1 MVVRSLDIA
10 RRSLLRS
17 AAVASSLT
25 RMRAGWITIG
35 KNDLHVEVISAGD
48 IEKGPASMK
57 GDPISSLSDKSR
69 RTERQARS
77 AHALAEGRTGRDYT
91 YKRKTRRATDLGSKS
106 RIEQYESAKSAAK
119 GSGVKIH
126 EVLARMRDA
135 HQLALEDYERS
146 EGLRREARK
155 LTGLNSSNI
164 ERIEN
169 AYKVFSNRK
178 GFDDAVKT
186 FIAENPHSNIEEDIG
201 ASQKVW
207 DMIKEGKQERPKLH
221 DKAVAQTAVDML
233 RNLAR
238 KDRMSGK
245 TKINLTDED
254 LREGWAPPSQQSKQS
269 REDDYVPFG
278 RSPGRSRLVSALA
291 AGRSVMLPAVK
302 VDPSKM
308 RFMDGMVRLRASA
321 GKGRTFREFSGCA
334 YNGGVMYPSI
344 TAGGVTSTMAI
355 VLDLDS
361 LTIPN
366 ENRPVLDDHDET
378 TDGVIG
384 QTTMLAVRKSDYTLP
399 VAGVLYTRK
408 ARSQKILSASD
419 GGHRWQ
425 LSVGTDNFQIEE
437 IPAGQS
443 VRVNQRTFQG
453 PVCVARNAYLTDLSF
468 VAVGGDDTTFAVI
481 AAGRSTGK
489 SIR

>member
-1 MVVRSLDIA
+1 MVASRSLDIA
-10 RRSLLRS
+10 RRSLLRA

-35 KNDLHVEVISAGD
+35 KNDLHVEVNSSGD
-48 IEKGPASMK
+48 IERGPASLK
-57 GDPISSLSDKSR
+57 GDSINSISDKSR

-106 RIEQYESAKSAAK
+106 RIEQFESAKSAAK
-119 GSGVKIH
+119 GSGVKTH
-126 EVLARMRDA
+126 EVLARMREA
-135 HQLALEDYERS
+135 HQLELEFHEHR
-146 EGLRREARK
+146 EGLKREARK

-164 ERIEN
+164 EKIEN
-169 AYKVFSNRK
+169 SYKDFSTRK
-178 GFDDAVKT
+178 DFDAAART
-186 FIAENPHSNIEEDIG
+186 FVHENPHSGFDPDDIG
-201 ASQKVW
+201 TPQKVW
-207 DMIKEGKQERPKLH
+207 DLIKEGKLDAPKLH
-221 DKAVAQTAVDML
+221 DKRVAESAAAML
-233 RNLAR
+233 RDSAR
-238 KDRMSGK
+238 RERMSP
-245 TKINLTDED
+245 KIKLSTAEED
-254 LREGWAPPSQQSKQS
+254 AAEGWTAKTQKSKKS

-278 RSPGRSRLVSALA
+278 RSPGRFRLVAALA
-291 AGRSVMLPAVK
+291 AGRSVTVPALK
-302 VDPSKM
+302 LDSSKM
-308 RFMDGMVRLRASA
+308 RFLTEMVRLRASA
-321 GKGRTFREFSGCA
+321 GKGRTFREFSGSA

-408 ARSQKILSASD
+408 TRSQKILSASD

-481 AAGRSTGK
+481 AAGRSTG
-489 SIR
+489 

>member
-1 MVVRSLDIA
+1 
-10 RRSLLRS
+10 
-17 AAVASSLT
+17 
-25 RMRAGWITIG
+25 MRAGWITIG
-35 KNDLHVEVISAGD
+35 KNDLHVEVNSSGD
-48 IEKGPASMK
+48 IERGPASLK
-57 GDPISSLSDKSR
+57 GDPINSLNDKSR

-106 RIEQYESAKSAAK
+106 RIEQFQSAKSAAQ
-119 GSGVKIH
+119 GSGVKTH
-126 EVLARMRDA
+126 EVLGRMREA
-135 HQLALEDYERS
+135 HQLELQFHEHR
-146 EGLRREARK
+146 EGLKREARK

-169 AYKVFSNRK
+169 AYKDHSTRK
-178 GFDDAVKT
+178 DFDTAART
-186 FIAENPHSNIEEDIG
+186 FVHENPHSGFDPDDIG
-201 ASQKVW
+201 TPQKVW
-207 DMIKEGKQERPKLH
+207 DLIKEGKQDAPKLH
-221 DKAVAQTAVDML
+221 DRRVAENAVAML
-233 RNLAR
+233 RDSAR
-238 KDRMSGK
+238 RERMSPK
-245 TKINLTDED
+245 LKVSTDEED
-254 LREGWAPPSQQSKQS
+254 ARQGWTPSKAKKS
-269 REDDYVPFG
+269 EDDYVPFG
-278 RSPGRSRLVSALA
+278 RSPGRCRLVSALA

-321 GKGRTFREFSGCA
+321 GKGRTFREFSGSA

-443 VRVNQRTFQG
+443 VRVNQRTFHG

-489 SIR
+489 LIG

>member
-1 MVVRSLDIA
+1 MVASRSLDIA
-10 RRSLLRS
+10 RRSWLRA

-25 RMRAGWITIG
+25 RLRAGWITIG
-35 KNDLHVEVISAGD
+35 KNDLHVEVNSVGD
-48 IEKGPASMK
+48 IEKGPASLK
-57 GDPISSLSDKSR
+57 GDPIASLNDKSR

-91 YKRKTRRATDLGSKS
+91 YKRKTRRATDLGSNS

-119 GSGVKIH
+119 GSGVKTH
-126 EVLARMRDA
+126 EVLARMREA
-135 HQLALEDYERS
+135 HQLEMEFHEHR
-146 EGLRREARK
+146 EGLKREARK

-169 AYKVFSNRK
+169 AYKDHSTRK
-178 GFDDAVKT
+178 DFDTAART
-186 FIAENPHSNIEEDIG
+186 FVHENPHSGFDPDDIDTP
-201 ASQKVW
+201 QRVW
-207 DMIKEGKQERPKLH
+207 ELIKEGKQSAPKLH
-221 DKAVAQTAVDML
+221 DRRVAENAAAML
-233 RNLAR
+233 RDSAR
-238 KDRMSGK
+238 RERMSPK
-245 TKINLTDED
+245 SKLSTDDED
-254 LREGWAPPSQQSKQS
+254 AQQGWRPSPKSKDP
-269 REDDYVPFG
+269 EDDYVPFA
-278 RSPGRSRLVSALA
+278 RSPGRSRLLAALA
-291 AGRSVMLPAVK
+291 AGRSVTVPAVQ

-308 RFMDGMVRLRASA
+308 RFMDGGVRLRASA
-321 GKGRTFREFSGCA
+321 GKSRTFREFSGSA

-443 VRVNQRTFQG
+443 VRVNQRTFHG

-481 AAGRSTGK
+481 AAGRSTG
-489 SIR
+489 